1 MSCAEFRTQLIH
13 RWQHRVPAPATYCVY
28 VFQDTM
34 PCIPNNM
41 ENTLASATCCEV
53 QRCVLG
59 ASTSVMHH
67 PSVDP
72 HIYYVEAYR
81 HNFCENIREKRL
93 NFLPSIQFQMHYKS
107 GIIQSDRQRVKCFM
121 DYRGGKIKCFKKK
134 YSEYDG
140 GLDPG
145 LWNLKTSC

>member
-1 MSCAEFRTQLIH
+1 
-13 RWQHRVPAPATYCVY
+13 
-28 VFQDTM
+28 M
-34 PCIPNNM
+34 PCIPSNV

-53 QRCVLG
+53 QRCVSG
-59 ASTSVMHH
+59 ALTSVMHH

-72 HIYYVEAYR
+72 HIYYDEAYR

-107 GIIQSDRQRVKCFM
+107 GIIQSDRQRVKSLM
-121 DYRGGKIKCFKKK
+121 KETLNIKYFKKK

-140 GLDPG
+140 GLETG
-145 LWNLKTSC
+145 LWNLKTSCRNMTLSNP